1 MNGTAMASACIK
13 KSGVVG
19 NNLYYIYII
28 YTHIYYVYNNK
39 HWCNNL
45 FLFLNLKVLELYK
58 HVHFFYWGKPVWNEM
73 SVRSCCH
80 LLFISFAVF
89 CGEWSHWSPGDYLQ
103 NKSYIQK
110 SDLNRLGQ
118 KWYILREASEAFQ
131 MHPNPPQCLVTS
143 NPLATVETRVLWT

>member
-13 KSGVVG
+13 KSSVVG

-28 YTHIYYVYNNK
+28 YIHIYYVYNNK

-58 HVHFFYWGKPVWNEM
+58 HMHLFYWGKPVWNEM
-73 SVRSCCH
+73 SVFVRLFYPFMLFLVTGYLCSCLTKEAWALPLKKPRSCCH

-110 SDLNRLGQ
+110 SDLTG
-118 KWYILREASEAFQ
+118 
-131 MHPNPPQCLVTS
+131 
-143 NPLATVETRVLWT
+143 